1 MNALTNYDA
10 ACRALAQAASV
21 DEVLN
26 IRDQAEAMRA
36 YGRQAKNRE
45 LETYAQE
52 IRLRAERKLGA
63 LIIQQKETVGLN
75 TGAKGIGKSAVV
87 SDDCTQGDEKSAVV
101 GNDRTPTLA
110 EMGISKDLSSRA
122 QKLAAVPEAE
132 FEANIVEHKQRIAAE
147 NARVVNKLEKA
158 GAAATKGKAKQP
170 DPDLLEENAR
180 LLNEMA
186 ELSEFIET
194 LQASHKET
202 LADNEM
208 MGRVFDADDRLK
220 AAMDEAARQKAIA
233 ENAER
238 TLTAKSGE
246 FIERARAV
254 TYWKGRAEKAEKKLA
269 TLEKSS

>member
-1 MNALTNYDA
+1 MNALANYDA
-10 ACRALAQAASV
+10 ACYALAQAASV

-63 LIIQQKETVGLN
+63 LIIQQKETVGLAPA
-75 TGAKGIGKSAVV
+75 GRPAKLVV
-87 SDDCTQGDEKSAVV
+87 ADDQLNKV
-101 GNDRTPTLA
+101 PTLA

-122 QKLAAVPEAE
+122 QKLAAVPDAE

-158 GAAATKGKAKQP
+158 GEAATKSKPA
-170 DPDLLEENAR
+170 DPTLLEENAKLTEER
-180 LLNEMA
+180 A
-186 ELSEFIET
+186 ELTELIET
-194 LQASHKET
+194 LQANLKET
-202 LADNEM
+202 LSDNEM
-208 MGRVFDADDRLK
+208 MGRVFDADDRIK
-220 AAMDEAARQKAIA
+220 AAMDEARRQKAIA

-238 TLTAKSGE
+238 TLAAKSGE
-246 FIERARAV
+246 FVERARAV
-254 TYWKGRAEKAEKKLA
+254 TYWKNRAEKAEKRLA
-269 TLEKSS
+269 TLEKST

>member
-1 MNALTNYDA
+1 MSALAKYDA
-10 ACRALAQAASV
+10 ACLALQQAAHV

-63 LIIQQKETVGLN
+63 LITQQKETVGLN
-75 TGAKGIGKSAVV
+75 KGSRKESVAVV
-87 SDDCTQGDEKSAVV
+87 ADDRQPPV
-101 GNDRTPTLA
+101 PTLA

-122 QKLAAVPEAE
+122 QKLAAVPDAE
-132 FEANIVEHKQRIAAE
+132 FEDQLAEHKGRLAAE
-147 NARVVNKLEKA
+147 NARVLNKLESA
-158 GAAATKGKAKQP
+158 GDAAIKGKKAQQP
-170 DPDLLEENAR
+170 SADVDLATENAR
-180 LLNEMA
+180 LTEEMA

-194 LQASHKET
+194 LQASLKESV
-202 LADNEM
+202 ADNEM
-208 MGRVFDADDRLK
+208 MGRVFDADDRIK
-220 AAMDEAARQKAIA
+220 AAMAEAARQRAIA

-238 TLTAKSGE
+238 TLASKSGE

-254 TYWKGRAEKAEKKLA
+254 THWKNRAEKAEKALAKLE
-269 TLEKSS
+269 TIK

>member
-1 MNALTNYDA
+1 MTALANYDA
-10 ACRALAQAASV
+10 ACYALAQAASV

-45 LETYAQE
+45 LETFAQE

-63 LIIQQKETVGLN
+63 LIIQQKETVGLAPA
-75 TGAKGIGKSAVV
+75 GRPAKSVV
-87 SDDCTQGDEKSAVV
+87 ADDQLIKV
-101 GNDRTPTLA
+101 PTLA

-132 FEANIVEHKQRIAAE
+132 FEANITEHKQRIAAE

-158 GAAATKGKAKQP
+158 GDKATKAKSTP
-170 DPDLLEENAR
+170 ATPELLEQNAK
-180 LLNEMA
+180 LTEEMA
-186 ELSEFIET
+186 ELSEFITT
-194 LQASHKET
+194 LQDQLKHT
-202 LADNEM
+202 LSDNEM

-238 TLTAKSGE
+238 TLAAKSGE
-246 FIERARAV
+246 FVERARAV
-254 TYWKGRAEKAEKKLA
+254 TYWKNRAEKAEKRLA
-269 TLEKSS
+269 TLEKES

>member
-1 MNALTNYDA
+1 MTMTALTNYDA
-10 ACRALAQAASV
+10 ACYALAQAASV

-45 LETYAQE
+45 LETFAQE

-75 TGAKGIGKSAVV
+75 TGAKGVGKSAVV
-87 SDDCTQGDEKSAVV
+87 AD
-101 GNDRTPTLA
+101 DRTPTLA

-158 GAAATKGKAKQP
+158 GAAATKAKSVP
-170 DPDLLEENAR
+170 ATPELLEQSAKLVE
-180 LLNEMA
+180 EMA

-194 LQASHKET
+194 LQDQLKHT
-202 LADNEM
+202 LSDNEM

-238 TLTAKSGE
+238 TLAAKSGE
-246 FIERARAV
+246 FVERARAV
-254 TYWKGRAEKAEKKLA
+254 TYWKNRAEKAEKRLA
-269 TLEKSS
+269 TLEKEA

>member
-1 MNALTNYDA
+1 MNPLANYDA
-10 ACRALAQAASV
+10 ACYALAQAASV

-52 IRLRAERKLGA
+52 IRLRAERKLGG
-63 LIIQQKETVGLN
+63 LIIQQKETVGLAPA
-75 TGAKGIGKSAVV
+75 GRPPKSVV
-87 SDDCTQGDEKSAVV
+87 ADDQLNKV
-101 GNDRTPTLA
+101 PTLA

-147 NARVVNKLEKA
+147 NARVINKLEKA
-158 GAAATKGKAKQP
+158 GEAATKSKLA
-170 DPDLLEENAR
+170 DPDLLAENAR
-180 LLNEMA
+180 LVEEMA
-186 ELSEFIET
+186 ELSEFIAT
-194 LQASHKET
+194 LQANLKET

-208 MGRVFDADDRLK
+208 MGRVFDADDRIK
-220 AAMDEAARQKAIA
+220 AAMDEARRQKAIA

-238 TLTAKSGE
+238 TLAAKSGE

-254 TYWKGRAEKAEKKLA
+254 TYWKNRAEKAEKKLA
-269 TLEKSS
+269 ALEKSA

>member
-1 MNALTNYDA
+1 MNALVNYDA

-52 IRLRAERKLGA
+52 IRLRAERKLGT
-63 LIIQQKETVGLN
+63 LIIQQKETVGLAPA
-75 TGAKGIGKSAVV
+75 GRPAKSVV
-87 SDDCTQGDEKSAVV
+87 ADDQLNKV
-101 GNDRTPTLA
+101 PTLA

-132 FEANIVEHKQRIAAE
+132 FEANIVEHKERIAAE

-158 GAAATKGKAKQP
+158 GEAAAKGKP
-170 DPDLLEENAR
+170 TDPALLEQNAK
-180 LLNEMA
+180 LTEEMA
-186 ELSEFIET
+186 ELSEFIES
-194 LQASHKET
+194 LQASLKET
-202 LADNEM
+202 VSDNEM

-220 AAMDEAARQKAIA
+220 AAMDEAKRQKAIA

-238 TLTAKSGE
+238 TLVAKSGE
-246 FIERARAV
+246 FVERARAV
-254 TYWKGRAEKAEKKLA
+254 TYWKNRAEKAEKKLA
-269 TLEKSS
+269 SLEKTA